1 MFGCRGVTTRIAC
14 VNLEGRTRSGVV
26 VVSIAQ
32 KCTQYCNQMF
42 TTICLC
48 NCCFFSFS
56 RLLVF
61 IVDLLCTHGRRVCT
75 NAVSY
80 PVKHTHTHT
89 YLHQTFDVTC
99 ALVKCASLKCI
110 HHRAFL
116 LLCCFLSTSLFLTR
130 KILPLFSHS
139 SCVLFSPFSLSLSIS
154 YPILLTLSFSQTT
167 NSNV

>member
-1 MFGCRGVTTRIAC
+1 MFGCRCVTTRIAC
-14 VNLEGRTRSGVV
+14 VNLEGRTRSGVI

-80 PVKHTHTHT
+80 PVKHTHTHP
-89 YLHQTFDVTC
+89 YTFTPNLRC
-99 ALVKCASLKCI
+99 NLRASKMCSSQMYSSSCF
-110 HHRAFL
+110 FL

-139 SCVLFSPFSLSLSIS
+139 SCVLFSPFSLSLSI
-154 YPILLTLSFSQTT
+154 YFLLTLSFSQTT